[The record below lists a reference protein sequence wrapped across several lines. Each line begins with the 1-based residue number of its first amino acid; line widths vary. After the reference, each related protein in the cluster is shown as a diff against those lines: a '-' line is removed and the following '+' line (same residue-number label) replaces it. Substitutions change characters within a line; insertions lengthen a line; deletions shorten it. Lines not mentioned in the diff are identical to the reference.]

1 MTFEEWEKR
10 NRNRAKLKN
19 FMQVMLA
26 IGAVMFVIAIF
37 STALSTALNTP
48 EVEYSWST
56 KQCVR
61 VVYMD
66 GRTTDC
72 KVLPEKYD
80 RVWVK

>member
-1 MTFEEWEKR
+1 MNFEEWEKR
-10 NRNRAKLKN
+10 NRNRAKLKE
-19 FMQVMLA
+19 FMQIVLA

-72 KVLPEKYD
+72 KVLPKRFD
-80 RVWVK
+80 KVWVK

>member
-1 MTFEEWEKR
+1 MTFEEWERK
-10 NRNRAKLKN
+10 NRNRAKVKE
-19 FMQVMLA
+19 FMQIVLV
-26 IGAVMFVIAIF
+26 IGAVMFIVAIC
-37 STALSTALNTP
+37 STALSMALNTP
-48 EVEYSWST
+48 EVEFSWET

-72 KVLPEKYD
+72 KVLPRKYD

>member
-10 NRNRAKLKN
+10 NRNRAKLKE
-19 FMQVMLA
+19 FMQIVLA

-37 STALSTALNTP
+37 STALHTALNTP

-72 KVLPEKYD
+72 KVLPKRFD
-80 RVWVK
+80 KVWVK

>member
-1 MTFEEWEKR
+1 MTFEEWERK
-10 NRNRAKLKN
+10 NRNRAKLKD
-19 FMQVMLA
+19 FMQIVLA
-26 IGAVMFVIAIF
+26 IGAVMFIVAIC

-48 EVEYSWST
+48 EVEFSWET

-80 RVWVK
+80 KVWVK

>member
-1 MTFEEWEKR
+1 MTFEEKKKK
-10 NRNRAKLKN
+10 NRNRAKLKE
-19 FMQVMLA
+19 FMQIVLA

-72 KVLPEKYD
+72 KVLPRKYD
-80 RVWVK
+80 KVWVK

>member
-1 MTFEEWEKR
+1 MTFEEWERK
-10 NRNRAKLKN
+10 NRNRAKLKD
-19 FMQVMLA
+19 FMQIALA

-37 STALSTALNTP
+37 STALSMALNTP

-66 GRTTDC
+66 GRTADC
-72 KVLPEKYD
+72 KVLPKKYD

>member
-72 KVLPEKYD
+72 KVLPKRFD
-80 RVWVK
+80 KVWVK

>member
-1 MTFEEWEKR
+1 MTFEEWERK
-10 NRNRAKLKN
+10 NRNRAKVKN

-26 IGAVMFVIAIF
+26 ISAVMFIVAIC
-37 STALSTALNTP
+37 STALSMALNTP
-48 EVEYSWST
+48 EVEFSWES

-72 KVLPEKYD
+72 KVLPRKYD
-80 RVWVK
+80 KVWVK

>member
-1 MTFEEWEKR
+1 MTFEEWERK

-26 IGAVMFVIAIF
+26 IGAVMFIVAF
-37 STALSTALNTP
+37 SSTALSMALNTP
-48 EVEYSWST
+48 EVEFSWET
-56 KQCVR
+56 KKCVR

-72 KVLPEKYD
+72 KVLPRKYD

>member
-10 NRNRAKLKN
+10 NRNRAKLKE
-19 FMQVMLA
+19 FMQIVLA

-66 GRTTDC
+66 GRTKDC
-72 KVLPEKYD
+72 KVLQKRFD
-80 RVWVK
+80 KVWVK